1 MVKHSSILKMAGLL
15 IFSGMICSVSS
26 FVVPSPVN
34 RLSAL
39 PSLAACSLQLAA
51 SLPPKQ
57 KPSPLRTIIID
68 PGHGG
73 SDPGTHGL
81 ISKEKDL
88 TLAISLKLGKAIA
101 EQFPDIKIVFTRT
114 TDIMPG
120 NTYTIKDELNARAD
134 IANRSKGDLFI
145 CIHGNSDGHSA
156 GRYLAKRVTGY
167 KYVGKGKRRRKRPIY
182 ESYWV
187 TNTRVGTETY
197 IWKADR
203 SGLKGI
209 AINQNDENMG
219 ENMGDSTNSAIDMT
233 SPEAQIKAQL
243 YEKRYFANSA
253 LFATLVQ
260 NEFVKAGRV
269 SDGVGQ
275 RDEGIRVLQ
284 ATGMP
289 SVLIET
295 GFLTNKEE
303 EEYLNSEDGQNEIVR
318 NIVDALKSYKD
329 TLEGKNTGGGGDSA
343 PSTSAGGGGT
353 GGPRRR

>member
-1 MVKHSSILKMAGLL
+1 MMKRSSIPKMAVLL
-15 IFSGMICSVSS
+15 VFSGTICSVSS
-26 FVVPSPVN
+26 FI
-34 RLSAL
+34 A
-39 PSLAACSLQLAA
+39 
-51 SLPPKQ
+51 PPKKQ
-57 KPSPLRTIIID
+57 KPSPIRTIIID

-81 ISKEKDL
+81 ISKEKDI

-101 EQFPDIKIVFTRT
+101 ESFPDIKIVYTRT

-120 NTYTIKDELNARAD
+120 NTTTIKDELNYRAD
-134 IANRSKGDLFI
+134 LANKSKGDLFI

-156 GRYLAKRVTGY
+156 GKYLAKRVIGH
-167 KYVGKGKRRRKRPIY
+167 KWMGKGKRRRKKPIY

-203 SGLKGI
+203 SNFKGM
-209 AINQNDENMG
+209 AINENDESMG
-219 ENMGDSTNSAIDMT
+219 EDMGDSTNSAVDMS
-233 SPEAQIKAQL
+233 SPEAQIRAQL
-243 YEKRYFANSA
+243 YEKKYFANSA
-253 LFATLVQ
+253 LFATLVED
-260 NEFVKAGRV
+260 EFLKAGRA
-269 SDGVGQ
+269 SEGVKQ

-303 EEYLNSEDGQNEIVR
+303 EIYLNSEDGQDEIVR
-318 NIVDALKSYKD
+318 DIVGALKRYKD
-329 TLEGKNTGGGGDSA
+329 TLQGKTTGEDGNSPGTGGGG
-343 PSTSAGGGGT
+343 
-353 GGPRRR
+353 R